1 MEKMLDGFNK
11 KIIPIHTHSLSTP
24 FRRPCYS
31 LFLGRDHLRS
41 NLGIVC
47 GPGSFAVLGSFAD
60 SYSTLKM
67 AGMYIVYVIE
77 SAAYGVIFTSC
88 LCQSPN
94 ERVRAF
100 DTNNE

>member
-1 MEKMLDGFNK
+1 MEKMLDGFKK
-11 KIIPIHTHSLSTP
+11 KIIPIHTNSPSM
-24 FRRPCYS
+24 
-31 LFLGRDHLRS
+31 LFLIFGS
-41 NLGIVC
+41 
-47 GPGSFAVLGSFAD
+47 GSFAVQYGDHLLSNF
-60 SYSTLKM
+60 
-67 AGMYIVYVIE
+67 IE